1 MAATLRLHSMSP
13 VSKEQKT
20 AERYMLLLG
29 SLPLRMRRLPSP
41 SQVCVSPVVGHRPVL
56 CVYEGGIYTDHRDRT
71 LCYGLRERY
80 TGDEVC
86 GGRVIEEIFDQV

>member
-56 CVYEGGIYTDHRDRT
+56 CVYEGGRGVYILITGTGRCAMVCERDIQAMR
-71 LCYGLRERY
+71 CVGAES
-80 TGDEVC
+80 
-86 GGRVIEEIFDQV
+86 